1 MTVQPDPRAR
11 PLTDAMADAVDNSAA
26 NPHADPHTGGPAS
39 RRLLI
44 VDDDVDFAVSTSRVL
59 ALEGVDCAVVHDG
72 AGALAL
78 LEREEIEIVLLDI
91 RLRDE
96 DGTELAARLRA
107 RHPQLIVIIMT
118 AYASVDS
125 AVASLKAGAYD
136 YLRKPFFLDELLRA
150 LERCFQLA
158 DLRRDK
164 ARAERQLTLL
174 HQIEAA
180 SQLAAGLSHDFKN
193 MLAVIRANLTVID
206 DGLHGRDVL
215 KPYAQDAREAA
226 VTAADLIA
234 RLMGFT
240 RGGAAGRAAID
251 LRDPLGS
258 TAAMLG
264 RTLCR
269 DMDLRLEMPD
279 APLLAPV
286 DPGQLEAAL
295 VNLLINARDATGG
308 RGRVLIRL
316 SHVWHQGDYARL
328 ETRDDGPGL
337 TAQGLDRALEPM
349 FTTKPD
355 GTGLGLPMIQQM
367 ALRHGGRFCIG
378 NAPEGGARAVLDL
391 PCLDPAPDRPP
402 DQPPDQP
409 LRQGAGQGAN
419 PGLVKG
425 LDQGSGENM

>member
-1 MTVQPDPRAR
+1 MTAPPAPLAGPEPDP
-11 PLTDAMADAVDNSAA
+11 PL
-26 NPHADPHTGGPAS
+26 AS
-39 RRLLI
+39 RRRLLI
-44 VDDDVDFAVSTSRVL
+44 VDDDVDFAVSTSRAL

-72 AGALAL
+72 AEALARL
-78 LEREEIEIVLLDI
+78 DREVIEIALLDI

-136 YLRKPFFLDELLRA
+136 FLRKPFFLDELLQA
-150 LERCFQLA
+150 LERCYQLA

-164 ARAERQLTLL
+164 ARAERQLALL

-215 KPYAQDAREAA
+215 KPYARDAREAA
-226 VTAADLIA
+226 VTAADLVA
-234 RLMGFT
+234 RLMGFA
-240 RGGAAGRAAID
+240 RGAAAGGTAID
-251 LRDPLGS
+251 LRGPVGNVV
-258 TAAMLG
+258 TMLG

-269 DMDLRLEMPD
+269 DMELRLDMPD
-279 APLLAPV
+279 RPVLAPV
-286 DPGQLEAAL
+286 DSGQLETAL

-308 RGRVLIRL
+308 RGRAMIGL
-316 SHVWHQGDYARL
+316 SHIWRGGHYARL
-328 ETRDDGPGL
+328 AVEDDGPGL
-337 TAQGLDRALEPM
+337 TPQGLERALEPM

-367 ALRHGGRFCIG
+367 ALRHGGRFRIG
-378 NAPEGGARAVLDL
+378 NAGAGGACALLDL
-391 PCLDPAPDRPP
+391 PCLDPD
-402 DQPPDQP
+402 
-409 LRQGAGQGAN
+409 AGQGS
-419 PGLVKG
+419 GG
-425 LDQGSGENM
+425 QGSGENM